1 MISRRKVCFSLASAG
16 LVGAG
21 LASPRLNT
29 AFAQAKPP
37 QFSRKPFAFPT
48 ADATKL
54 IAAAEAQVGKT
65 VEYDGAYAA
74 LKYPMGDIPLR
85 TGVCTDVVIRAYREA
100 FGIDLQQIIHE
111 DMRQAFKAYPAI
123 WGLKRPD
130 KNIDHRRV
138 PNMERF
144 FARQNARL
152 NTGTKGSDFR
162 PGDLVTQRL
171 PRNLPHIGIVSHHAS
186 KDRERPL
193 LIHNIGRGTKIED
206 RLFDFKIVGHF
217 RYLPA
222 EG

>member
-152 NTGTKGSDFR
+152 NTGTKGSSAEEPKLKTGSSTLR
-162 PGDLVTQRL
+162 SSVTSGIFQPKGNVLTCWRAFFFGKRAPQRD
-171 PRNLPHIGIVSHHAS
+171 PTA
-186 KDRERPL
+186 
-193 LIHNIGRGTKIED
+193 T
-206 RLFDFKIVGHF
+206 
-217 RYLPA
+217 A
-222 EG
+222 T